1 MNTNFSFFTFSVFQ
15 GCSFDEFTEMFV
27 NKGFEESFRNK
38 TVFVKKDKL
47 SMQQYIN
54 PIEDGTKFEKFSWW
68 SNPKYTNV
76 VFLASNERDGLY
88 LRCTREAVEMKCALI
103 KVSMSTKTKDEPEG
117 LFWFQY
123 ISPEG
128 KERLVYALREDRW
141 IFYEEGEPLP
151 FENLDYY
158 KRRMIKERIGNDVI
172 IEYLSKLGVNFFD
185 IDENVSQC
193 MTLERTAWDPD

>member
-1 MNTNFSFFTFSVFQ
+1 MNTNFSYFTFSVFQ
-15 GCSFDEFTEMFV
+15 GCSFDEFTEVFV
-27 NKGFEESFRNK
+27 MQGFEESFEQK
-38 TVFVKKDKL
+38 TVSVKKDVL
-47 SMQQYIN
+47 QMSQYIN
-54 PIEDGTKFEKFSWW
+54 PSYNRLPMKISWW
-68 SNPKYTNV
+68 SNPNYPNM
-76 VFLASNERDGLY
+76 VFLVSSDADGLY
-88 LRCTREAVEMKCALI
+88 LRSRRRAAKMKCSLI
-103 KVSMSTKTKDEPEG
+103 RISMSVKTPNEPER

-123 ISPEG
+123 ISPDG
-128 KERLVYALREDRW
+128 KERVVYALREDRW

-185 IDENVSQC
+185 IDSEVSQC

>member
-15 GCSFDEFTEMFV
+15 GCSFDEFTEVFV
-27 NKGFEESFRNK
+27 KQGFEESFKQK
-38 TVFVKKDKL
+38 TVFIKKDIL
-47 SMQQYIN
+47 QMSQYIN
-54 PIEDGTKFEKFSWW
+54 PSYNKLPVKFSWW
-68 SNPKYTNV
+68 SNSNYPNM
-76 VFLASNERDGLY
+76 VFLASSDEDGLY
-88 LRCTREAVEMKCALI
+88 SRSNRNAVKMKCSLI
-103 KVSMSTKTKDEPEG
+103 RISMSVKTPDEPES

-128 KERLVYALREDRW
+128 KERVVYALRENRW

-158 KRRMIKERIGNDVI
+158 KRRMIKDRIGNDI
-172 IEYLSKLGVNFFD
+172 LIEYLSKLGVNFYD

-193 MTLERTAWDPD
+193 MTLERTAWDRD

>member
-1 MNTNFSFFTFSVFQ
+1 MKTDFSYFTFSVFQ
-15 GCSFDEFTEMFV
+15 GCSFDEFTEKFV
-27 NKGFEESFRNK
+27 KQGFEESFRNK
-38 TVFVKKDKL
+38 TVYVKKDKL
-47 SMQQYIN
+47 QISQYIN
-54 PIEDGTKFEKFSWW
+54 PSYNKLPEKFSWW
-68 SNPKYTNV
+68 SNSNYPNM
-76 VFLASNERDGLY
+76 VFLACNNQDGLY
-88 LRCTREAVEMKCALI
+88 LRSKRRAAKMECSLI
-103 KVSMSTKTKDEPEG
+103 RISMSVKTPNEPER